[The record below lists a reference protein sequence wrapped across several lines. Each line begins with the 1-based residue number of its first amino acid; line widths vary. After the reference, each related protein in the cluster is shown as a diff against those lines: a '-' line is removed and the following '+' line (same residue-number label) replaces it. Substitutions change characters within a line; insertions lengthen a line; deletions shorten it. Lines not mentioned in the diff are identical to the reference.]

1 MSIFRSRDLNKL
13 KESPLDQWKR
23 IESPEINLYLSG
35 QLIYN
40 KEGKNIQRGKGSPF
54 NKWCYE
60 NSTTTC
66 KRLKLDLLY
75 YTIYKNKLKLD

>member
-1 MSIFRSRDLNKL
+1 MSIFRSRDTNKL

-40 KEGKNIQRGKGSPF
+40 KEGKHIQWGKVVSSIHDVAKTGQLHA
-54 NKWCYE
+54 K
-60 NSTTTC
+60 
-66 KRLKLDLLY
+66 D
-75 YTIYKNKLKLD
+75 

>member
-1 MSIFRSRDLNKL
+1 MPIFRSRDTNKL

-40 KEGKNIQRGKGSPF
+40 KEGKHIQWGKGSLF
-54 NKWCYE
+54 N
-60 NSTTTC
+60 T
-66 KRLKLDLLY
+66 
-75 YTIYKNKLKLD
+75 

>member
-40 KEGKNIQRGKGSPF
+40 KEGKTIQWGKGSPF
-54 NKWCYE
+54 NKVA
-60 NSTTTC
+60 
-66 KRLKLDLLY
+66 KIRQLHAKD
-75 YTIYKNKLKLD
+75 

>member
-54 NKWCYE
+54 NK
-60 NSTTTC
+60 
-66 KRLKLDLLY
+66 
-75 YTIYKNKLKLD
+75 